1 MGSMSREA
9 LGSARSTL
17 ADLGGAADLTT
28 GEQVL
33 DAGRVIG
40 GNVQLQAY
48 FADPAVDAAT
58 KKQLVDRVF
67 GAFTEPARALVLSV
81 VGRRW
86 SSKRD
91 LLAGMEEIGI
101 RVVASTIPDG
111 STIANELFAFDA
123 AVRSDSSLELAIGT
137 KLSDPE
143 AKAGLVQRL
152 LGGRASEQTITIVG
166 HLVRQPRGRRIG
178 ELLRTAAEIVSDQ
191 SDQLVATV
199 TTARVLDDAHAARLE
214 QGLSRQFGRS
224 LRINQVVDPAV
235 IGGLRV
241 QVGDEVID
249 GTVATKL
256 SALRLQL
263 AG

>member
-48 FADPAVDAAT
+48 FADPAVD
-58 KKQLVDRVF
+58 
-67 GAFTEPARALVLSV
+67 VLSV

-152 LGGRASEQTITIVG
+152 LGGRASEQTITIVS

-224 LRINQVVDPAV
+224 LRVNQVVDPAV

-263 AG
+263 AS

>member
-1 MGSMSREA
+1 VRSSSPIRRPRGWRTRWLTIVVVCS
-9 LGSARSTL
+9 LAR
-17 ADLGGAADLTT
+17 
-28 GEQVL
+28 
-33 DAGRVIG
+33 
-40 GNVQLQAY
+40 
-48 FADPAVDAAT
+48 
-58 KKQLVDRVF
+58 
-67 GAFTEPARALVLSV
+67 PARRRCTRPAFASGSLSFV
-81 VGRRW
+81 
-86 SSKRD
+86 
-91 LLAGMEEIGI
+91 
-101 RVVASTIPDG
+101 P
-111 STIANELFAFDA
+111 IANELFAFDA

-152 LGGRASEQTITIVG
+152 LAGRASEQTTTIVS

-199 TTARVLDDAHAARLE
+199 TTARVLDDVHAARLE